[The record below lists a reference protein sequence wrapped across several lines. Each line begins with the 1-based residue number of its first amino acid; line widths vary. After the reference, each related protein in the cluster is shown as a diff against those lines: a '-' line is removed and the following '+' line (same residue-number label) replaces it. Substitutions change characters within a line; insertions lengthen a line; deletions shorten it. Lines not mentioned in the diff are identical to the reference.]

1 MELNEYVKN
10 IGKDILNIVIKAI
23 EENKG
28 DDDKYYE
35 CAYLKLQDGT
45 QIIVRFKNYLRKLN
59 MSRLVWNNE
68 YERNEGYY
76 FSINTHTRYG
86 FCVDVSL
93 RYLDKENL
101 DYVASDKDYGNKE
114 LNEEEIEAVVKF
126 IDELHNKFLTVKY
139 DKENTRRIENYNYEE
154 ECKYNKQRFNE
165 AMNKLREKNSD
176 CEVLPSVETAV
187 DWWIDAIKSNSR
199 IEPYGTEFY
208 DFIKTDLLND
218 VRRKTKVDDNQIEIF
233 RESLT
238 SALMK
243 ELSEGESIYLRV
255 TNELMSFA
263 LEASNIA
270 SIRVPYRASMD
281 VSVDSVVVHENYE
294 STEIYNSN
302 EKKLTR

>member
-10 IGKDILNIVIKAI
+10 IGKDILNIVIKVI

-35 CAYLKLQDGT
+35 NAYLKLQDGT
-45 QIIVRFKNYLRKLN
+45 QITVRFKNYLRKLI

-114 LNEEEIEAVVKF
+114 LNEQEIETVIKF

-139 DKENTRRIENYNYEE
+139 DKENTQRVENYNYEQA
-154 ECKYNKQRFNE
+154 CKYNKQRFNE

-187 DWWIDAIKSNSR
+187 DWWINAIKSNER
-199 IEPYGTEFY
+199 I
-208 DFIKTDLLND
+208 
-218 VRRKTKVDDNQIEIF
+218 
-233 RESLT
+233 
-238 SALMK
+238 
-243 ELSEGESIYLRV
+243 
-255 TNELMSFA
+255 
-263 LEASNIA
+263 
-270 SIRVPYRASMD
+270 
-281 VSVDSVVVHENYE
+281 
-294 STEIYNSN
+294 
-302 EKKLTR
+302 